1 MPPPPPFFNP
11 VVLISELAFT
21 MLAVIF
27 CFLIYFKTKESYELT
42 KYEGIKYFRGAFL
55 FFGLS
60 YILRFIFSLM
70 HFSQA
75 GFEFIFPREMFAL
88 LFILPLGYFST
99 IGIFYL
105 IFGSAWKSVG
115 NNKIIIIIGHVVAV
129 LLSIVAFITRSQRM
143 LLFLQCA
150 LLVIAVILN
159 FVMHKKGKK
168 LSQIKVLYFL
178 IAILWLIN
186 LLIIDNQRPLP
197 LEAEFFFQVLSVAV
211 FIIIYHKISKWVK

>member
-1 MPPPPPFFNP
+1 MPLPPPFFNP

-21 MLAVIF
+21 VLAVIF

-60 YILRFIFSLM
+60 YVLRFIFSII
-70 HFSQA
+70 HFSSFA
-75 GFEFIFPREMFAL
+75 FDFFLPREMFAL

-105 IFGSAWKSVG
+105 IFGSAWKG
-115 NNKIIIIIGHVVAV
+115 LNNKKVIIIGHLVAF
-129 LLSIVAFITRSQRM
+129 LLSIVSFITRSQRI
-143 LLFLQCA
+143 LLILQCV

-159 FVMHKKGKK
+159 FVLHKKGKK

-178 IAILWLIN
+178 IALLWLIN
-186 LLIIDNQRPLP
+186 LLIIDNMRPLP
-197 LEAEFFFQVLSVAV
+197 LEAQIFFQVISLIV
-211 FIIIYHKISKWVK
+211 FIIIYHKISKWVR